1 MSAQDKDGGPAF
13 PHVNPNY
20 DGNWDKEPQRAG
32 MSIRDWFAGQA
43 IAPYMAWS
51 LGEPANDEV
60 NDAESAAK
68 KYASVAYMIADAMLK
83 EREK

>member
-1 MSAQDKDGGPAF
+1 MSAPGKDGGPAF

-43 IAPYMAWS
+43 LAGLSTAT
-51 LGEPANDEV
+51 
-60 NDAESAAK
+60 DADGQWQSDPSGLAKES
-68 KYASVAYMIADAMLK
+68 YAIADAMLK